1 MKKNYKVIVY
11 EVEIENGGR
20 INKKFDDDFYTKKG
34 ALKYYK
40 RITREEEMRNFFWNL
55 CNKFKEVEL
64 LIYLYQDFKVIK
76 RSIIKKKRE
85 V

>member
-1 MKKNYKVIVY
+1 MA
-11 EVEIENGGR
+11 EELT
-20 INKKFDDDFYTKKG
+20 KKFDDDFSTKKG

-64 LIYLYQDFKVIK
+64 CNKFKEVEVLIYLYQDFKVIK

-85 V
+85 VQK